1 MVPCVKSWSM
11 EYGQKWYT
19 VHPGLLSKTLWM
31 IIFNF
36 NLWLWAS
43 WTLCRDTRKGCH
55 IRTEGPRFPGS
66 SCVMLPA
73 KQLME
78 LWCEQEINFSL
89 LGHWDL
95 EFYAKTNIDYR
106 FKHIYV
112 GTGLFLLIW
121 HASCIPIPTYSSDV
135 QLGYV
140 PQHIHFPIFCR
151 YFKTQI
157 KY

>member
-31 IIFNF
+31 IIFYF
-36 NLWLWAS
+36 NPFDCGPAELFAE
-43 WTLCRDTRKGCH
+43 TLEKDVISELKA
-55 IRTEGPRFPGS
+55 RFPGS

-95 EFYAKTNIDYR
+95 EFSAKTNIDYR
-106 FKHIYV
+106 IKHIYV
-112 GTGLFLLIW
+112 RTGLFLLIW